1 MLAMGD
7 ELPGSGRIEQLDGV
21 RALAISAVFLNHAFN
36 VKLLWM
42 GVDLFFILSGL
53 LITGVLLDLRQG
65 GMREYFR
72 RFYARRARRILPPYV
87 LFLAVFSLV
96 FGLAWAR
103 YWYLYLFLMNFVTAL
118 QLPRPFALGP
128 LWSLAVEEQ
137 FYLVWPFAVYL
148 LGEVSLGWLAGG
160 LVVTAPLLRW
170 FCTPLLVEHFPQ
182 LRHWPIYVLTPFRMD
197 LLAAGALICLA
208 WRHQR
213 ERVLRYGHL
222 GLGLTAAAGVAL
234 VALSRRADFSTI
246 ANKPFA
252 NVWIYELGLLGG
264 TGLILWAL
272 SGRGV
277 GVLKLRP
284 VVYLGRI
291 SYSVY
296 LIHLLALVVVGEYVR
311 GRVAGGLVAL
321 TITLLYASAS
331 WILLERP
338 LLRQGVGGGK
348 SE

>member
-1 MLAMGD
+1 MDD
-7 ELPGSGRIEQLDGV
+7 ELPGPRRIEQLDGV
-21 RALAISAVFLNHAFN
+21 RAVAIAAVFLNHAFD

-53 LITGVLLDLRQG
+53 LITGVLLDLRG
-65 GMREYFR
+65 RGLKGYFKD
-72 RFYARRARRILPPYV
+72 FYGRRARRILPPYV
-87 LFLAVFSLV
+87 LFLGVFSLM

-160 LVVTAPLLRW
+160 LVVAAPLLRW
-170 FCTPLLVEHFPQ
+170 FCTPLLVQYFPQ
-182 LRHWPIYVLTPFRMD
+182 LHHWPIYVLTPFRMD
-197 LLAAGALICLA
+197 LLAMGALLCLA
-208 WRHQR
+208 WRHHR
-213 ERVLRYGHL
+213 ERVLRSGHL
-222 GLGLTAAAGVAL
+222 GLGLSGAAGVAL
-234 VALSRRADFSTI
+234 LVLSRTANFSTA
-246 ANKPFA
+246 ANTPVA

-284 VVYLGRI
+284 MVYLGRI
-291 SYSVY
+291 SYTVY
-296 LIHLLALVVVGEYVR
+296 LIHLLALVVVREYVP
-311 GRVAGGLVAL
+311 GRVVSALVAL
-321 TITLLYASAS
+321 GVTLLYGSAS
-331 WILLERP
+331 WWWMERP
-338 LLRQGVGGGK
+338 LLRKPK
-348 SE
+348 S